1 MQSLKTFF
9 YFLCLLWYTIGF
21 AQDKQYFLH
30 DTATKKIVIKND
42 SLSAVKFL
50 DSLVEDKY
58 YSTKLVKTEK
68 TGNRIDIYFD
78 KGQNYQQ
85 VLVKLSDSIANEL
98 GLKNTFVTTNLDS
111 LKNTINKIYLEKGFA
126 FNRIKSNFLGLD
138 SSTGKPIASISVIK
152 DKKRV
157 IDVFKVKGYDK
168 VPKRFIYNLEKE
180 FKGKLHHSPQLIALH
195 KRLQN
200 HSFVLLER
208 PPQTLFTPDSTQ
220 VFLFLQKKKNNSFDG
235 VLGFGNNQSEKLT
248 LNGTLN
254 FSLKNLF
261 NSFETLNLFWQRTPN
276 SGQTFD
282 VGIEIPYL
290 FNSDIGTQLKMSVF
304 RQDSTFAYV
313 KVQPS
318 LYYQWKF
325 KHKIGVRVS
334 FELSSVLSE
343 TYNLAREFSR
353 KGVGLW
359 YDYAENSDNELMPYL
374 MKVNAEADML
384 NTQYTDGK
392 ASQWRYRIFA
402 ERNINLKGKHYLNL
416 HLNSARL
423 QTRELLSVN
432 ELYRI
437 GGWNSLRGF
446 NEESL
451 LTNAYLYG
459 GAEYRYLVGQQ
470 AFFDVFGQLAQVRAS
485 SRSIQNYFYSVGT
498 GFNFRLPLGIMSF
511 QISNGTAFGSPFR
524 FKDIKIHWG
533 LATRF

>member
-58 YSTKLVKTEK
+58 YSTKLVKIEK

-180 FKGKLHHSPQLIALH
+180 FKGKLHHSTQLIALL

-235 VLGFGNNQSEKLT
+235 VLG
-248 LNGTLN
+248 
-254 FSLKNLF
+254 
-261 NSFETLNLFWQRTPN
+261 
-276 SGQTFD
+276 
-282 VGIEIPYL
+282 
-290 FNSDIGTQLKMSVF
+290 
-304 RQDSTFAYV
+304 
-313 KVQPS
+313 
-318 LYYQWKF
+318 
-325 KHKIGVRVS
+325 
-334 FELSSVLSE
+334 
-343 TYNLAREFSR
+343 
-353 KGVGLW
+353 
-359 YDYAENSDNELMPYL
+359 
-374 MKVNAEADML
+374 
-384 NTQYTDGK
+384 
-392 ASQWRYRIFA
+392 
-402 ERNINLKGKHYLNL
+402 
-416 HLNSARL
+416 
-423 QTRELLSVN
+423 
-432 ELYRI
+432 
-437 GGWNSLRGF
+437 
-446 NEESL
+446 
-451 LTNAYLYG
+451 
-459 GAEYRYLVGQQ
+459 
-470 AFFDVFGQLAQVRAS
+470 
-485 SRSIQNYFYSVGT
+485 
-498 GFNFRLPLGIMSF
+498 
-511 QISNGTAFGSPFR
+511 
-524 FKDIKIHWG
+524 
-533 LATRF
+533 